1 MNRALGLVFAAGLL
15 AAPLRGQ
22 SFAAADSAVL
32 AGIRQ
37 GIYPGAV
44 LVIGRSDTILHARG
58 FGHLSWSSRSP
69 APDPERTLYD
79 LASLTK
85 VVATTGAALLLVDQG
100 KLLLDVPVSR
110 YLPQWHG
117 GTRDQVTV
125 RMLLNHTSG
134 LRPWAPL
141 FRQARTRDGALALL
155 LAETPRRP
163 PGSSAEY
170 SDLNAMLLGLVVERV
185 SGESLDQ
192 FTGQALFQPL
202 GMTRTLF
209 RPGARFRGSIA
220 PTGLWHGHP
229 VYEVNDQNAARLN
242 GVSGHAGL
250 FSTGLD
256 LSRYARWWLH
266 QGTAGGRR
274 LVSARAMQNFLAPDS
289 SAGTRLLGWDSPDPE
304 ETEASSFG
312 SLLST
317 AAFGHTGWTGTEMWI
332 DPARDLFVIFL
343 TNRSYHPRTSRS
355 ISRLR
360 EVRAGV
366 ADATVRAAAGCVVAS
381 ATC

>member
-1 MNRALGLVFAAGLL
+1 MRTAPGILL
-15 AAPLRGQ
+15 ALLLAGPLRAQ
-22 SFAAADSAVL
+22 SFDAADSAVR
-32 AGIRQ
+32 AGVRA

-44 LVIGRSDTILHARG
+44 LVIGRGDTILHARG
-58 FGHLSWSSRSP
+58 FGHLTWSSRSATP
-69 APDPERTLYD
+69 RPGATLYD

-85 VVATTGAALLLVDQG
+85 VVAATGAALLLVDQG

-110 YLPQWHG
+110 YLPRWRG
-117 GTRDQVTV
+117 GARDLVTV

-134 LRPWAPL
+134 LRPWAPY
-141 FRQARTRDGALALL
+141 FREARSRDGALALL
-155 LAETPRRP
+155 YDETPRYP
-163 PGSSAEY
+163 PGSRSEY
-170 SDLNAMLLGLVVERV
+170 SDLNAMLLGLVVEKA
-185 SGESLDQ
+185 SGMTLDRY
-192 FTGQALFQPL
+192 TAEALFRPL
-202 GMTRTLF
+202 GMTRTTF
-209 RPGARFRGSIA
+209 RPGAEFRGRIA

-229 VYEVNDQNAARLN
+229 VYQVNDQNAARLG

-256 LSRYARWWLH
+256 LARYAQWWLH
-266 QGTAGGRR
+266 QGMAGNRR
-274 LVSARAMQNFLAPDS
+274 LVSAGVMQSFLAPDPE
-289 SAGTRLLGWDSPDPE
+289 AGTRLLGWDSPDPE
-304 ETEASSFG
+304 ETDVSSFG

-317 AAFGHTGWTGTEMWI
+317 ASYGHTGWTGTEMWI
-332 DPARDLFVIFL
+332 DPARNLFVIFL

-360 EVRAGV
+360 AVRASV